1 MSGQSSRCS
10 TRCGSLPQRA
20 DVRQALWRAAEA
32 ARVGGACLAIAIVVS
47 SPSPEIVLALVGVAL
62 LVVGGV
68 ARSAARTSTI
78 AFRLA
83 GPLLTVI
90 AIRVLAGTAAAALAA
105 LLIALGAW
113 LQVRLAEATV
123 GLAIFAAT
131 VAVLGGASVRVAA
144 AFWLLGVGILL
155 VRSMAARVW
164 RRLFGGW
171 SLKAERTATAPLRPE
186 S

>member
-1 MSGQSSRCS
+1 MSGPSFRCW
-10 TRCGSLPQRA
+10 TRCGCLLRRA
-20 DVRQALWRAAEA
+20 DVRQALWRACDA

-47 SPSPEIVLALVGVAL
+47 SPNSEIVLALVCVAL
-62 LVVGGV
+62 LVVGGA
-68 ARSAARTSTI
+68 ARSAPSTSTI

-90 AIRVLAGTAAAALAA
+90 AARVLAGTAAAGLAA
-105 LLIALGAW
+105 LLVALGAW
-113 LQVRLAEATV
+113 LHVRLAEATV
-123 GLAIFAAT
+123 GLAIFAGA

-155 VRSMAARVW
+155 VRSMAALVW
-164 RRLFGGW
+164 RRLSGGW
-171 SLKAERTATAPLRPE
+171 SLKAERTARPPLRPE